1 MSYECPYGACR
12 NGTCSEC
19 AHDSAEH
26 AQVIVTLW
34 GKRGETDRLG
44 SETADA
50 YATAL
55 GILSGE
61 ATDYAALQKAAE
73 VIGIDLVY
81 LLQAGLRVVRAES
94 SKTSV
99 GDVAAPGGE
108 RCQRR

>member
-1 MSYECPYGACR
+1 MTDDANKDALDAYTCPYGACR

-19 AHDSAEH
+19 AYADS
-26 AQVIVTLW
+26 
-34 GKRGETDRLG
+34 ETGRLI

-55 GILSGE
+55 DILSGE
-61 ATDYAALQKAAE
+61 DSDYAALHKAAE

-94 SKTSV
+94 SKTSA
-99 GDVAAPGGE
+99 GDVAAPDLGGWP
-108 RCQRR
+108 CQRK